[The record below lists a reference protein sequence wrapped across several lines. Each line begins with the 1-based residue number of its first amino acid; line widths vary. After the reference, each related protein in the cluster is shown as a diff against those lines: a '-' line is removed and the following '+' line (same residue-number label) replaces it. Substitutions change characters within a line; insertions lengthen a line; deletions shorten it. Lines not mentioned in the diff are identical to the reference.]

1 MHIRT
6 RMSLWYFATSVA
18 LLLIFGLLTFF
29 SSRHLAFRALDREHE
44 VIAASIE
51 GRYDRKTNTFKDLD
65 DVPYHV
71 DRNLKESYMI
81 VYDDQE
87 KPVFQSPMA
96 KKFSLPIQL
105 VKQDKKSKRIIEHP
119 IGKVHAF
126 ATTDENN
133 VRLLA
138 VSRKLYVDEQEVGW
152 LVIATPV
159 EDIHHA
165 ARLLLISLIGGGVLV
180 GMSAGLWSYYL
191 TKRNL
196 RPLSDITAAARRI
209 SSANLSESIH
219 VEHKHDEIGQ
229 LVTVLNDLL
238 ERLRVAFD
246 SQRRF
251 VADGAH
257 ELKTPLAVVRSHW
270 EEELNNPDLPREVKE
285 KLVGDIEAITR
296 LTRVINNLLLL
307 SQTEFVESGF
317 DMTSV
322 HLDELLRDLHSDTE
336 VLAGMKMQD
345 LTVSAAQP
353 AVVRGD
359 RDRLYQLFF
368 NIIDNAVKFTP
379 EKGKIAV
386 SLTVE
391 NGEALTRVEDT
402 GAGIP
407 DADLPHVFERFY
419 RVGKDRSIESGGSG
433 LGLSICKMIA
443 ESHKGSITVAS
454 VPGEGSTFTVRL
466 PIDPSF
472 DAA

>member
-1 MHIRT
+1 
-6 RMSLWYFATSVA
+6 MSLWYFGTSAA
-18 LLLIFGLLTFF
+18 LLLIFSLLTFF
-29 SSRHLAFRALDREHE
+29 SARHLAFRALDREHE

-51 GRYDRKTNTFKDLD
+51 GQYDPKTDTFKDLD

-71 DRNLKESYMI
+71 NRHLKESYMI
-81 VYDDQE
+81 VYDAQE

-96 KKFSLPIQL
+96 KKFSLPIEL
-105 VKQDKKSKRIIEHP
+105 VKQDKISKRIIDHP

-126 ATTDENN
+126 ATTGDNN

-138 VSRKLYVDEQEVGW
+138 VSRKLYVDEKEVGW
-152 LVIATPV
+152 LVIATPI

-180 GMSAGLWSYYL
+180 GTLAGVWSYFL

-196 RPLSDITAAARRI
+196 RPLSNITAAARRI
-209 SSANLSESIH
+209 GSANLYETIE
-219 VEHKHDEIGQ
+219 VEHKNDEIGQ
-229 LVTVLNDLL
+229 LAAVLNDLL
-238 ERLRVAFD
+238 KRLREAFD

-257 ELKTPLAVVRSHW
+257 ELKTPLAIVRSHW

-307 SQTEFVESGF
+307 SQTELVESGF
-317 DMTSV
+317 DMTTV
-322 HLDELLRDLHSDTE
+322 HLDELLQDLHSETE
-336 VLAGMKMQD
+336 VLASMKMQE
-345 LTVSAAQP
+345 LTVFTAQP

-368 NIIDNAVKFTP
+368 NLIDNAVKFTP
-379 EKGKIAV
+379 ETGKITV

-402 GAGIP
+402 GVGIP

-419 RVGKDRSIESGGSG
+419 RVGKDRSIETGGSG

-443 ESHKGSITVAS
+443 ESHKGSVTVAS
-454 VPGEGSTFTVRL
+454 RVGGGSTFTVRL
-466 PIDPSF
+466 PVVRSS
-472 DAA
+472 DAV